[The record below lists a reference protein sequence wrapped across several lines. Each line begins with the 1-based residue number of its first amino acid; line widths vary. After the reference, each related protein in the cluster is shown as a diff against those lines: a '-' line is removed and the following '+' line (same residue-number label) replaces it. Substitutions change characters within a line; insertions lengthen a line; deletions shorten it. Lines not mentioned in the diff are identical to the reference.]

1 MKNFRLWLNSK
12 LARRTVVY
20 VFLLSSTVTLC
31 FTSLQLYLEYR
42 NGIASIHREIEQ
54 IAGTSLKPL
63 AENLWLLNINSIH
76 LMLEG
81 IMHNQDIVYLAISD
95 ETGKIVAAQG
105 QQPESNYQVR
115 TIPLSYTYQ
124 GREIYLG
131 RLKIVATLKNVYTRL
146 IDTITY
152 ILITQSV
159 KTFLVSTF
167 ILFIVW
173 LLISR
178 HLSAIE
184 SYTNNLR
191 LSRPQKDLELDRKK
205 SRWTKNDEFTNLVA
219 AINMMRREIYA
230 SYSHIEYLSLHDPL
244 TGLPNRR
251 FLEEQLGHATSRC
264 ARENRYGAVLFLD
277 LDHFKLLN
285 DSLGHSVGDQMLI
298 AIAKRLSSAADG
310 KDILV
315 TRIGGDEF
323 IILLCDL
330 STRADRAGR
339 QARSFARTLQASISE
354 HAIIIE
360 EKRYKLTVSVGIALF
375 GGNGCNGETILKQAD
390 LALHESK
397 ARGRDRITT
406 FLPEMQRKVDLRLQT
421 EQRLHAALK
430 KEQFVV
436 HFQPKFDRNGA
447 VCSAEALMRWQLDSG
462 EMIAP
467 NVFIPVAEESG
478 LIVEI
483 GNQITS
489 MIFCMTARN
498 LDLFKASGLTTI
510 AINVSPRQF
519 TDPAFYKHILR
530 EADRYGLDPGFFIL
544 EITEEAVINDIE
556 ATREIMHRLKSHG
569 FRLSIDD
576 FGTGYSSLQYL
587 KDFPLDELKIDKSF
601 IDHIVDNKN
610 DLAIALSII
619 EMAKNLNLDVV
630 AEGVET
636 QEQFELLINI
646 NCHIFQGF
654 YLSKPLRE
662 EDFLDLLATGDR
674 TGAPQPECAAAT
686 C

>member
-20 VFLLSSTVTLC
+20 VLLISSTITLC
-31 FTSLQLYLEYR
+31 FTSLQLYLEYK
-42 NGIASIHREIEQ
+42 NGIASIHREVEQ

-63 AENLWLLNINSIH
+63 AENLWLLNINSID

-81 IMHNQDIVYLAISD
+81 IMHNQDIVYLEITD
-95 ETGKIVAAQG
+95 EMGKIIAARG
-105 QQPESNYQVR
+105 RQPENNYLIK
-115 TIPLSYTYQ
+115 TLPLSYTYQ
-124 GREIYLG
+124 GRHKYLG
-131 RLKIVATLKNVYTRL
+131 RLKIVATMKNVYTRI

-184 SYTNNLR
+184 HYTNNLR
-191 LSRPQKDLELDRKK
+191 LNRPQKDLELDRKK
-205 SRWTKNDEFTNLVA
+205 SRWTENDEFTNLVA
-219 AINMMRREIYA
+219 AINMMRREIYT
-230 SYSHIEYLSLHDPL
+230 SYSHIKYLSLHDPL
-244 TGLPNRR
+244 TNLPNRR
-251 FLEEQLGHATSRC
+251 FLEEQLEHATSGTEQ
-264 ARENRYGAVLFLD
+264 ENPYGAVLFLD
-277 LDHFKLLN
+277 IDHFKLLN
-285 DSLGHSVGDQMLI
+285 DSLCHSVGDQMLVTI
-298 AIAKRLSSAADG
+298 ARRLSSVADNKG
-310 KDILV
+310 ILV

-323 IILLCDL
+323 IILLCNL
-330 STRADRAGR
+330 ASHLNQAEQQA
-339 QARSFARTLQASISE
+339 QAFARSVQAAISGP
-354 HAIIIE
+354 AIIIDG
-360 EKRYKLTVSVGIALF
+360 KSYKLTVSIGIALF
-375 GGNGCNGETILKQAD
+375 GGTGCDSETVLKQAD

-397 ARGRDRITT
+397 ARGRDRITI
-406 FLPEMQRKVDLRLQT
+406 FLPEMQNKVDLRLETKQ
-421 EQRLHAALK
+421 QLHAALK

-436 HFQPKFDRNGA
+436 HYQPKFDRNGT

-498 LDLFKASGLTTI
+498 LDLFKASGLQTI

-519 TDPAFYKHILR
+519 TDPSFYEHILR

-556 ATREIMHRLKSHG
+556 ATRGIMHRLKSHG

-654 YLSKPLRE
+654 YLSRPMRE
-662 EDFLDLLATGDR
+662 EDFLALLTTGGHASTR
-674 TGAPQPECAAAT
+674 QAECT
-686 C
+686 VSS